1 MSVEVN
7 ASIEIANNFPVF
19 SRFLE
24 NIRIIMEIANDISY
38 LAINMHDI
46 QNGVAKILFGKNSQN
61 RNFTQ
66 WSERLR
72 DWPPT

>member
-24 NIRIIMEIANDISY
+24 NIRIIMEMQMIFHSWLLTCTIFKMEWPKSFLGRILRTEIS
-38 LAINMHDI
+38 LSGLTD
-46 QNGVAKILFGKNSQN
+46 
-61 RNFTQ
+61 
-66 WSERLR
+66 
-72 DWPPT
+72 

>member
-24 NIRIIMEIANDISY
+24 NIRIIMEIANDIS
-38 LAINMHDI
+38 
-46 QNGVAKILFGKNSQN
+46 
-61 RNFTQ
+61 
-66 WSERLR
+66 
-72 DWPPT
+72 